1 MTEYNANPYQKQDGG
16 VPGERRRQNEPAFHA
31 NKNPRDD
38 EPTWPGA
45 EYDDDEAVTTGMGDD
60 DDDDDDAPTS
70 PWRPATI
77 DFQQPSLWDEAIA
90 RIFARKSR
98 SDSP

>member
-1 MTEYNANPYQKQDGG
+1 MTEHNANPYQNQNNI
-16 VPGERRRQNEPAFHA
+16 VPGGRRSQKEPGFDA
-31 NKNPRDD
+31 NKDPRDD

-45 EYDDDEAVTTGMGDD
+45 EYDDDEAVADGMS
-60 DDDDDDAPTS
+60 DDDDDDAPAS

-77 DFQQPSLWDEAIA
+77 DFEQPSLWDQAIA
-90 RIFARKSR
+90 RIFASKSR